1 VLSNRHEDP
10 EGPSR
15 WVIRECAA
23 VAGPPHFLFEPLEG
37 PEGFTVRAFF
47 CFWCH
52 MRMTRDW
59 WAVLLAALA
68 AVLVKFGVVS
78 GVPW

>member
-1 VLSNRHEDP
+1 
-10 EGPSR
+10 
-15 WVIRECAA
+15 
-23 VAGPPHFLFEPLEG
+23 
-37 PEGFTVRAFF
+37 
-47 CFWCH
+47 

-68 AVLVKFGVVS
+68 AVLVKVGLIS

>member
-1 VLSNRHEDP
+1 
-10 EGPSR
+10 
-15 WVIRECAA
+15 
-23 VAGPPHFLFEPLEG
+23 
-37 PEGFTVRAFF
+37 
-47 CFWCH
+47 

-68 AVLVKFGVVS
+68 AVLVKLGLVA

>member
-1 VLSNRHEDP
+1 
-10 EGPSR
+10 
-15 WVIRECAA
+15 
-23 VAGPPHFLFEPLEG
+23 
-37 PEGFTVRAFF
+37 
-47 CFWCH
+47 

-68 AVLVKFGVVS
+68 AVLVKVGVIA